1 MDFEDLIAGITRSVS
16 PSVSIQPPIRYSNLL
31 DTSAAVSPTGQMIAG
46 NDLRAT
52 VPPIIILLRSH
63 ERRIT
68 LFTSKLEVPY
78 RNRKALISPSY
89 PPMDSGVM
97 VWGGLF
103 GALHH

>member
-1 MDFEDLIAGITRSVS
+1 
-16 PSVSIQPPIRYSNLL
+16 
-31 DTSAAVSPTGQMIAG
+31 MIAG

-89 PPMDSGVM
+89 PPIDSGVM

-103 GALHH
+103 GAFTPLAHSNAFVMVAEVLNYHLSVTFFPSARPNECYFGHA